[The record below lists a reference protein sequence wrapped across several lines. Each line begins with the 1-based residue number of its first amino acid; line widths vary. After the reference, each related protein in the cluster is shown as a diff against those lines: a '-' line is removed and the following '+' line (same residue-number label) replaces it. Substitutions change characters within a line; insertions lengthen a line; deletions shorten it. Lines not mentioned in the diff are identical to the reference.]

1 MLDSTRFERT
11 FTIAP
16 TQSLGRGAVNLDR
29 VHLSFYRPR
38 RIRIGWPGRTAV
50 CVDRESHGRV
60 RRLGNAAA
68 LRTALVRGTGPLLWG
83 HSDRTPVEPAA
94 GVGCSL
100 AFRIGSVYCRSRCR
114 LARLEALWRRKKPP
128 FNDRLACAPDFL

>member
-1 MLDSTRFERT
+1 MLDSTRFECT

-16 TQSLGRGAVNLDR
+16 RQSLGCGAVNLGR

-38 RIRIGWPGRTAV
+38 RVRIGWPGRTAV

-60 RRLGNAAA
+60 RRLGDAAA
-68 LRTALVRGTGPLLWG
+68 LWTALVRETGPLLLG
-83 HSDRTPVEPAA
+83 NRDRTSLEPAA

-100 AFRIGSVYCRSRCR
+100 AFRVGSACCCSRCR
-114 LARLEALWRRKKPP
+114 LARLEALWRRKQ
-128 FNDRLACAPDFL
+128 LSSTACIPGAADF